1 MVLAGGEFPQDITA
15 VLLREFAWAG
25 LFVEVVTGVV
35 GIAPHRTVVRSP
47 GGALGVVI
55 DPIQQRTRSVLAKRF
70 LDVVVSGLLLILVTP
85 LLLLTAATIKITSPG
100 PVLFRQ
106 PRLGRYGRVFDCL
119 KFRSMVDDAE
129 THEFKQDCVDRLGG
143 MGEKTADDP
152 RITAVGRFIR
162 RTSIDEL
169 PQLFNV
175 LRGDMSLVGPR
186 PLALD
191 DALVARWSKLL
202 PYRHRVQPGITCT
215 WQVSGRS
222 RLTDSERLDLD
233 LYYVDNWSSWLDTE
247 VAVRTVPAV
256 VKADGAC

>member
-1 MVLAGGEFPQDITA
+1 VVLAGGEFPQEINA

-25 LFVEVVTGVV
+25 LFVEVLTGVV

-47 GGALGVVI
+47 GGSLIVVI
-55 DPIQQRTRSVLAKRF
+55 DPIQQRTQSFLAKRTI
-70 LDVVVSGLLLILVTP
+70 DVAVSGLALVVLSP
-85 LLLLTAATIKITSPG
+85 LLLLTAVMIKATSPG
-100 PVLFRQ
+100 PVTFRQ
-106 PRLGRYGRVFDCL
+106 PRIGRNGRVFDCL
-119 KFRSMVDDAE
+119 KFRSMVIDAE
-129 THEFKQDCVDRLGG
+129 NHPFKQDRVERLGG

-152 RITAVGRFIR
+152 RVTAVGRFIR
-162 RTSIDEL
+162 KTSIDEL
-169 PQLFNV
+169 PQLINV

-191 DALVARWSKLL
+191 DALVGSWSKLL
-202 PYRHRVQPGITCT
+202 PYRHRVRPGITCT

-222 RLTDSERLDLD
+222 RLTTSERLDLD